1 MPLSRRDSAFN
12 MLRIN
17 SWIVI
22 GTLAVGSAFA
32 ATGSSQFFDAV
43 KSGDASAVRALLA
56 GNIDVNASTA
66 DSSTPLHW
74 AVEANNLEIANLL
87 IGAGANVNAK
97 TRYNITPLSLAC
109 TNGNAAIIEK
119 LLKAGVD
126 ANSKSE
132 DGETAL
138 MTAALNGKVDA
149 IKMLL
154 THGAQVN
161 AVEPYRGQTALMWA
175 AGEGNSSAVA
185 ELVEFGGD
193 IKTKS
198 KAGYTPLLFAVLN
211 NRIEAAR
218 TLVKL
223 GANIEDKAPD
233 GTTAL
238 NMAAVNAFYDLAS
251 VLLDLGA
258 NPNAPDPRGSTLHT
272 VVWLRKPGTSW
283 EAAALA
289 SDPETVP
296 RPTGKVSA
304 LQLAAKLLDKGANPN
319 VRIAWKE
326 MPMTKGLGTTRNP
339 PNINLGRHHCSFVGA
354 TPFYAAARNGDAAFM
369 KLLVDHGADPNINT
383 EVGITPLMAA
393 AGLDYY
399 EGETPGPLTGVPEA
413 ERLEAVKLAVALGN
427 DINAKTNFGDYP
439 MVGDAEYTLLD
450 YPKNMDDLLELGVG
464 DPRWN
469 GMTALHGAVLSNQP
483 SLVQYLVDHGA
494 RLDATNKLGWTPLM
508 MTKGIF
514 MANSKK
520 EFPAAAAILK
530 KAMAEKGLLA
540 TR

>member
-1 MPLSRRDSAFN
+1 M
-12 MLRIN
+12 MRIN
-17 SWIVI
+17 SWMVI
-22 GTLAVGSAFA
+22 GIFA
-32 ATGSSQFFDAV
+32 AGRIFAAPPAQLTDSFGA
-43 KSGDASAVRALLA
+43 AIRA
-56 GNIDVNASTA
+56 GNASTVRSLIAKKVDVNAPAA
-66 DSSTPLHW
+66 DTSTPLHW
-74 AVEANNLEIANLL
+74 AVEANNLEITSLL
-87 IGAGANVNAK
+87 LDAGAKPDAA

-109 TNGNAAIIEK
+109 TNGNAAIIER

-132 DGETAL
+132 DGQTAL

-154 THGAQVN
+154 KHGAQVN

-175 AGEGNSSAVA
+175 AGQGNASAAA

-193 IKTKS
+193 IRAKS

-211 NRIEAAR
+211 NQIETAK
-218 TLVKL
+218 TLIKL
-223 GANIEDKAPD
+223 GANVEDKAPD

-238 NMAAVNAFYDLAS
+238 NMAAVNAYYDLAS

-296 RPTGKVSA
+296 RPTGNVSA
-304 LQLAAKLLDKGANPN
+304 LQLAAKLLEKGANPN
-319 VRIAWKE
+319 VRITWKE

-369 KLLVDHGADPNINT
+369 KLLADHGADPNINT
-383 EVGITPLMAA
+383 EVGVTPLMAA

-399 EGETPGPLTGVPEA
+399 EGETPGPLTGVPEP
-413 ERLEAVKLAVALGN
+413 ERLEAVKLALALGN
-427 DINAKTNFGDYP
+427 DINARTNFGDYP
-439 MVGDAEYTLLD
+439 MVGDAEFTLLD

-483 SLVQYLVDHGA
+483 SLVQYLVDQGA
-494 RLDATNKLGWTPLM
+494 KIDATNKLGWTPLM